1 MRGATDASTARPW
14 APVQSPIANHIILYA
29 ECPRDS
35 AAAAPRLALTPTT
48 PPPPTMLAQP
58 RRPDPRFPDALA
70 GQLPAPTPP
79 ATSQPARVIA
89 RGPAP
94 EFLLL
99 WHRKLDR
106 WLQPGG
112 HLEPSDESAFAAAL
126 REARE
131 ETGIE
136 TFSFPIA
143 DRILDVDVHPIPA
156 HGPDPAPLPL
166 RHPPLLNRRD
176 SAPNPPRA
184 NPLVHARRRPRGR
197 HRYFPRAS
205 PPQSDF
211 RLMTQD

>member
-1 MRGATDASTARPW
+1 MPLTA
-14 APVQSPIANHIILYA
+14 ALLLDSLSAYA
-29 ECPRDS
+29 
-35 AAAAPRLALTPTT
+35 
-48 PPPPTMLAQP
+48 
-58 RRPDPRFPDALA
+58 
-70 GQLPAPTPP
+70 P
-79 ATSQPARVIA
+79 ATPDELRSRDRIRDFLTLSPDNFLRPNPAGHITASAVIA

-131 ETGIE
+131 ETGIG

-156 HGPDPAPLPL
+156 HGPDPPHFHYDIRHLLTAETPPPTLPEQTRWFTLEDALSAGVDSSLERAL
-166 RHPPLLNRRD
+166 RKASVLLGNFAFVPTTYHLPP
-176 SAPNPPRA
+176 
-184 NPLVHARRRPRGR
+184 
-197 HRYFPRAS
+197 
-205 PPQSDF
+205 
-211 RLMTQD
+211 TT